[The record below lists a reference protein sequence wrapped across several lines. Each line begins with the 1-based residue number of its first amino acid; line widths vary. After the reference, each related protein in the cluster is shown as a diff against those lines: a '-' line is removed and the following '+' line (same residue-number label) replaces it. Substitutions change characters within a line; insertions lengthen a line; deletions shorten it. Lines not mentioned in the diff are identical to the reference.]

1 MSDIVVQAAGLGKQY
16 FLGKGQPSSQMTLR
30 DQLTHRFRN
39 GVSSG
44 ARTIRRNL
52 FGQDLTLGQSA
63 IAAEDFWALKDVSF
77 QIRRGEIVGII
88 GRNGAG
94 KSTLLKI
101 LSRITEPTTG
111 EVTIE
116 GRVASL
122 LEVGTGF
129 HPELTGR
136 ENIFLNGSILGMS
149 RAEIK
154 QKFDEIVAFAEIEK
168 FLETPVKRYSS
179 GMYVRLAFAVA
190 AHLEPDIL
198 IVDEVLAV
206 GDTAFQK
213 KCLGKMGDVA
223 AKEGRTVLF
232 VSHNM
237 TTMSALCDRAY
248 LLEKGQVVGQ
258 GTTSQVVSQYMR
270 SVETLMG
277 QSSATLEHRKD
288 RTGDGSARLTAVKVE
303 DADGADRITVTSR
316 LRVTLEYRS
325 EIPLKY
331 ANFSASIYDYAKN
344 IGIVSL
350 HTGIAGGMP
359 ETLPPTGSVT
369 CITEPLYLTPGRCYL
384 NLTLLKGQ
392 DRVDYIQ
399 YAAYF
404 EVEPEDIYGTGK
416 LPKRHSVFCIRQQT
430 WSVQPSIEQA
440 REQTADRNPYRS
452 AAR

>member
-1 MSDIVVQAAGLGKQY
+1 
-16 FLGKGQPSSQMTLR
+16 MTLR
-30 DQLTHRFRN
+30 DRLTQQAKSFKHRL
-39 GVSSG
+39 SSPQK
-44 ARTIRRNL
+44 RDRPPNSIET
-52 FGQDLTLGQSA
+52 
-63 IAAEDFWALKDVSF
+63 FWALKDISF
-77 QIRRGEIVGII
+77 QVQRGEIVGII

-149 RAEIK
+149 RAEIR
-154 QKFDEIVAFAEIEK
+154 QKFDEIVAFAEVEQ

-213 KCLGKMGDVA
+213 KCLGKMEDVA
-223 AKEGRTVLF
+223 AKQGRTVLF

-237 TTMSALCDRAY
+237 TATSALCDRAY
-248 LLEKGQVVGQ
+248 LLEKGQVIGQ
-258 GTTSQVVSQYMR
+258 GPTHKIVSQYMR
-270 SVETLMG
+270 SVEALTA
-277 QSSATLEHRKD
+277 QTKATLEHRTD
-288 RTGDGSARLTAVKVE
+288 RTGSGSARLTAVKVE
-303 DADGADRITVTSR
+303 DADGADRITITSR
-316 LRVTLEYRS
+316 LRVTLSYRS
-325 EIPLKY
+325 KTPLKY

-350 HTGIAGGMP
+350 HTSIAGGIP
-359 ETLPPTGSVT
+359 EQLPPTGTVT

-384 NLTLLKGQ
+384 NLALLKGG

-404 EVEPEDIYGTGK
+404 EVEPEDIYGTGR
-416 LPKRHSVFCIRQQT
+416 LPKRHSVFCIRKQNWTLGKTEETQ
-430 WSVQPSIEQA
+430 
-440 REQTADRNPYRS
+440 QTADRN
-452 AAR
+452 AASHP